1 MMSVNSGNRVQ
12 EQAHGQSQ
20 SKRNPGIGFYWQNSW
35 RMLWR
40 DWRGG
45 ELTILAIA
53 LIIAVTSITA
63 VGFFTDR
70 IERGLKM
77 QSAELI
83 AGDLVISSGR
93 TDVNDHIAEAR
104 ANNFMV
110 TTTEQFRS
118 VVFVNERFQL
128 AEVKV
133 VSEGYPLRG
142 VLRVSDTAFGQ
153 DEATTGI
160 PAPGELWVEARLLQ
174 LLDLDVGDSV
184 KLGEVLFTLR
194 KIIRYEPDRAGD
206 LFSVAPRVMMNSADL
221 DATRLISIGALVS
234 YRVLIAGDSD
244 RINDYHDAI
253 KDRLQAG
260 EQIIGVEEGR
270 PELNTALNSAR
281 QFLGLA
287 ALISVLLAGVAVA
300 TVANRFSTRHLNT
313 SAMMRCLGTSQKTII
328 RLFTL
333 EMLWLSILA
342 STIGCV
348 LGALTQLVITE
359 LLDKLVLTQLP
370 PPSWK
375 ALILGYATGI
385 VMLIGFALPPLLSL
399 HRVPP
404 LHVLRKDVPKH
415 PVSVWTVYI
424 AVMICMSLLLYWQ
437 IGDLQLVTIVIGG
450 ILLTLLILAVTAYL
464 LILLLNRL
472 RARVGIAWRFGLAN
486 ISRRPGSSVIQ
497 IVAFGLGIMVL
508 LLLSTVRS
516 DLLYDWQSSLPHD
529 APNYFVINVQTDQVD
544 EISDYFTSMGVNNT
558 RLYPMVRA
566 RLVEVNG
573 QKVDSSD
580 YQSERAKRFVTRE
593 FNLSWAEHMQRDNE
607 VVAGEWWSRQEHG
620 RPLLSLEAG
629 LAETLNMQ
637 VNDVVSFDINGSKI
651 DLTISNLRSVDWDTF
666 NVNFFTVL
674 PPGVL
679 ENRPANWVTSVYL
692 NAEQQQQLGRLVRE
706 FSNITLIDIETI
718 MQRVRGII
726 DRVTLAVEFVFL
738 FTLLAGLA
746 VLYAAI
752 QSNQD
757 ERRFESAVL
766 RTLGASRKTLM
777 LGLLA
782 EFSLLGALSGLLA
795 GLAATSLAWLLALYI
810 FKFDYAFDITV
821 AVAGFVSGIAIVVSA
836 GILGTRSVLTTPP
849 VETLR
854 QGNG

>member
-1 MMSVNSGNRVQ
+1 M
-12 EQAHGQSQ
+12 QAQALNQ
-20 SKRNPGIGFYWQNSW
+20 PQPKRNPGIGFYWQNSW

-40 DWRGG
+40 DWRGS

-93 TDVNDHIAEAR
+93 ADVNDYIAEAR

-110 TTTEQFRS
+110 TTTQQFRS
-118 VVFVNERFQL
+118 VVFADERFQL

-142 VLRVSDTAFGQ
+142 VLRVSDTAFGP
-153 DEATTGI
+153 DEATTSI

-174 LLDLDVGDSV
+174 LLDLDVGDSI

-206 LFSVAPRVMMNSADL
+206 LFSVAPRVMMNSTDL
-221 DATRLISIGALVS
+221 DATGLISIGALVS
-234 YRVLIAGDSD
+234 YRVLIAGDSVG
-244 RINDYHDAI
+244 INDYRDAI

-270 PELNTALNSAR
+270 PELNTALKSAR

-328 RLFTL
+328 KLFTL

-348 LGALTQLVITE
+348 LGALTQVVITE

-399 HRVPP
+399 HKVPP
-404 LHVLRKDVPKH
+404 LHVLRKDVAKR

-437 IGDLQLVTIVIGG
+437 IGDLQLVVIVIGG
-450 ILLTLLILAVTAYL
+450 ILVTLVTLAATAYL

-472 RARVGIAWRFGLAN
+472 RARVGVAWRFGLAN

-516 DLLYDWQSSLPHD
+516 DLLDGWQRSLPHD

-573 QKVDSSD
+573 LKVDSSD

-593 FNLSWAEHMQRDNE
+593 FNLSWAEHMQQDNE
-607 VVAGEWWSRQEHG
+607 VVAGEWWSRQDHG

-629 LAETLNMQ
+629 LAETLKLQ

-679 ENRPANWVTSVYL
+679 EDRPANWVTSVHL
-692 NAEQQQQLGRLVRE
+692 NAEQRQQLARLVRE

-726 DRVTLAVEFVFL
+726 DRVSLAVEFVFL

-795 GLAATSLAWLLALYI
+795 GLAATSLAWLLAVYI

-821 AVAGFVSGIAIVVSA
+821 AVSGLVSGIAIVVSA
-836 GILGTRSVLTTPP
+836 GILGTRRVLTTPP
-849 VETLR
+849 IETLR
-854 QGNG
+854 QGNR

>member
-1 MMSVNSGNRVQ
+1 MTISNDKTLQKHMHR
-12 EQAHGQSQ
+12 QSPP
-20 SKRNPGIGFYWQNSW
+20 KRNPGISFFWNNSW

-83 AGDLVISSGR
+83 AGDLVISSR
-93 TDVNDHIAEAR
+93 RADVNNHIIEAR
-104 ANNFMV
+104 SNNFRV
-110 TTTEQFRS
+110 TTTQQFRS
-118 VVFVNERFQL
+118 VLFADESFQL

-142 VLRVSDTAFGQ
+142 VLRVSDSAFGA

-174 LLDLDVGDSV
+174 LLKLKIGDSI
-184 KLGEVLFTLR
+184 KLGEVSFTIR

-221 DATRLISIGALVS
+221 DATGLISTGALVS
-234 YRVLIAGDSD
+234 YRVLIAGDSES
-244 RINDYHDAI
+244 INDYHDVV
-253 KDRLQAG
+253 KDQLQPG

-270 PELNTALNSAR
+270 PELNTALKSAR

-300 TVANRFSTRHLNT
+300 TIANRFSTRHLNT
-313 SAMMRCLGTSQKTII
+313 SAMMRCLGSSQKTII
-328 RLFTL
+328 KLFTL
-333 EMLWLSILA
+333 EMLWLSLLA
-342 STIGCV
+342 STIGCL

-385 VMLIGFALPPLLSL
+385 IMLIGFALPPLLSL

-404 LHVLRKDVPKH
+404 LHVLRKDIPKQ
-415 PVSVWTVYI
+415 PVSVWTIYI
-424 AVMICMSLLLYWQ
+424 AVISCMSLLLYWQ
-437 IGDLQLVTIVIGG
+437 IGDLQLVVFVIGG
-450 ILLTLLILAVTAYL
+450 ILLTLITLAAGAYL
-464 LILLLNRL
+464 LIMLLNRQ

-486 ISRRPGSSVIQ
+486 ITRRPGSSVIQ

-516 DLLYDWQSSLPHD
+516 DLLDGWQKSLPTD

-544 EISDYFTSMGVNNT
+544 EIRNFFTSLGVKKT

-573 QKVDSSD
+573 LKVDSSN

-593 FNLSWAEHMQRDNE
+593 FNLSWAEQMQQDNE
-607 VVAGEWWSRQEHG
+607 VVSGQWWNQQDHG
-620 RPLLSLEAG
+620 QPLLSLESG
-629 LAETLNMQ
+629 LAETLGLQ

-679 ENRPANWVTSVYL
+679 EDKPANWVTSVYL
-692 NAEQQQQLGRLVRE
+692 NSEQRQQLGKLVRD
-706 FSNITLIDIETI
+706 FSNVTLIDIEII

-726 DRVTLAVEFVFL
+726 DRVSLAVEFVFM

-777 LGLLA
+777 LGLFA
-782 EFSLLGALSGLLA
+782 EFSLLGAISGLLA
-795 GLAATSLAWLLALYI
+795 GLAATSLAWLLAVYI
-810 FKFDYAFDITV
+810 FKFDYTFDITV
-821 AVAGFVSGIAIVVSA
+821 AITGLVSGIVIVVSA
-836 GILGTRSVLTTPP
+836 GILGTRSVLSTPP
-849 VETLR
+849 IETLR
-854 QGNG
+854 QGSA

>member
-1 MMSVNSGNRVQ
+1 MSANNDNGMQ
-12 EQAHGQSQ
+12 ELAHQSQ
-20 SKRNPGIGFYWQNSW
+20 PKKYPGIGFFWKNSW

-45 ELTILAIA
+45 ELTILAIS
-53 LIIAVTSITA
+53 LVIAVTSITA

-83 AGDLVISSGR
+83 AGDLVISSSR
-93 TDVNDHIAEAR
+93 AEVNDYITEAR
-104 ANNFMV
+104 SNNFMV
-110 TTTEQFRS
+110 TTTQQFRS
-118 VVFVNERFQL
+118 VVFADERFQL

-142 VLRVSDTAFGQ
+142 VLRISDTAFGP
-153 DEATTGI
+153 DEATTRI

-174 LLDLDVGDSV
+174 LLDLDVGDTI
-184 KLGEVLFTLR
+184 KLGEVLFTID

-206 LFSVAPRVMMNSADL
+206 LFSVAPRVMMNRSDL
-221 DATRLISIGALVS
+221 DATGLISIGALVS

-244 RINDYHDAI
+244 RINDYRDAI

-260 EQIIGVEEGR
+260 EQIIGVDEGR
-270 PELNTALNSAR
+270 PELNTALKSAR

-300 TVANRFSTRHLNT
+300 TIANRFSTRHLNT

-328 RLFTL
+328 KLFTL
-333 EMLWLSILA
+333 EMLWLSLLA
-342 STIGCV
+342 STIGCL

-370 PPSWK
+370 PPSWR

-415 PVSVWTVYI
+415 PVSIWTVYI
-424 AVMICMSLLLYWQ
+424 AVIICMSLLLYWQ
-437 IGDLQLVTIVIGG
+437 IGDLQLVAIVIGG
-450 ILLTLLILAVTAYL
+450 ILVTLITLAASAYL

-516 DLLYDWQSSLPHD
+516 DLLDGWQRSLPPD

-573 QKVDSSD
+573 LKVDSSN
-580 YQSERAKRFVTRE
+580 YQVERAKRFVTRE
-593 FNLSWAEHMQRDNE
+593 FNLSWAEQMQQDNQ
-607 VVAGEWWSRQEHG
+607 VVSGEWWSRQDHG
-620 RPLLSLEAG
+620 QPLLSLEAG
-629 LAETLNMQ
+629 LAETLQ
-637 VNDVVSFDINGSKI
+637 LAVNDVISFDINGSKI
-651 DLTISNLRSVDWDTF
+651 DLTISNLREVNWDSF

-679 ENRPANWVTSVYL
+679 EDRPANWITSVYL
-692 NAEQQQQLGRLVRE
+692 NTEQRQQLGKLVRE
-706 FSNITLIDIETI
+706 FSNVTLIDIATI

-726 DRVTLAVEFVFL
+726 DRVSLAVEFVFL

-777 LGLLA
+777 LGLFA
-782 EFSLLGALSGLLA
+782 EFSLLGAISGLLA
-795 GLAATSLAWLLALYI
+795 GLAATSLAWLLAVYI

-821 AVAGFVSGIAIVVSA
+821 AVTGLVSGILIVVSA
-836 GILGTRSVLTTPP
+836 GILGTRSVLNTPP
-849 VETLR
+849 IETLR
-854 QGNG
+854 QSNG